1 MNVWQNN
8 VSLFALIL
16 LAVCAATPARAEAE
30 FSGTKDHV
38 VLQATNATM
47 AEVLSGIQS
56 AFNLRIQLTGST
68 ERQFSGTYMGT
79 LRQVLSRLLD
89 GEDYIIGPAPDGIR
103 IILPSPTTAGRSG
116 VPQIAQESQL
126 DRVRR
131 LRQAAAAA
139 EDEENRKQNAQRSAG
154 IKNDPGVANQSA
166 GSSTEDKGNPNFQ
179 GWLPSGSPVKTQ
191 SLPTGGNN
199 SVAEP
204 ASNTEDEGNPN
215 FQGWLPTGSSL
226 KTVGV
231 NQSTSE
237 PAAATMEDEG
247 NPNYQGWLPAAP
259 ATKATGKPSHVAP

>member
-1 MNVWQNN
+1 MSARQN
-8 VSLFALIL
+8 SLVALALL
-16 LAVCAATPARAEAE
+16 LAGATPARAEAD

-38 VLQATNATM
+38 VLQARDATM

-56 AFNLRIQLTGST
+56 AFNLRVQLTGST
-68 ERQFSGTYMGT
+68 ERQFSGTYAGT

-103 IILPSPTTAGRSG
+103 IILPSSTTAGRSTA
-116 VPQIAQESQL
+116 PQIAQESQL

-154 IKNDPGVANQSA
+154 INSDPGVANQS
-166 GSSTEDKGNPNFQ
+166 
-179 GWLPSGSPVKTQ
+179 SGSPVKTQ
-191 SLPTGGNN
+191 SLPSGGNN
-199 SVAEP
+199 SVAQP
-204 ASNTEDEGNPN
+204 AANTEDEGNPN

-231 NQSTSE
+231 NQSTIE
-237 PAAATMEDEG
+237 PAAATMDDEG
-247 NPNYQGWLPAAP
+247 NPNYQGWLPTVKAPSPAAR
-259 ATKATGKPSHVAP
+259 

>member
-1 MNVWQNN
+1 MSARQN
-8 VSLFALIL
+8 SLVALALL
-16 LAVCAATPARAEAE
+16 LAGATTARAEVH
-30 FSGTKDHV
+30 FSGTVDHV
-38 VLQATNATM
+38 VLQAENATM
-47 AEVLSGIQS
+47 AEVLSGIRS
-56 AFNLRIQLTGST
+56 TFNLQVGLTGST
-68 ERQFSGTYMGT
+68 ERQFSGTYSGT
-79 LRQVLSRLLD
+79 LRHVFSRLLD
-89 GEDYIIGPAPDGIR
+89 GEDYIISLAPDGIN
-103 IILPSPTTAGRSG
+103 IALLSPQAAGRST

-139 EDEENRKQNAQRSAG
+139 EEEENRKQNAQRSAG
-154 IKNDPGVANQSA
+154 IKNDPGVANQSP

-179 GWLPSGSPVKTQ
+179 GRLPSGSPVKTQ

-204 ASNTEDEGNPN
+204 ASNTEEEGNPS

-231 NQSTSE
+231 NQSTIE

-247 NPNYQGWLPAAP
+247 NPNYQGWLPTAP
-259 ATKATGKPSHVAP
+259 APKATSTPSRGAP

>member
-1 MNVWQNN
+1 MSARQN
-8 VSLFALIL
+8 SLVALAFL
-16 LAVCAATPARAEAE
+16 LAGATTARAEVH
-30 FSGTKDHV
+30 FSGTVDHV
-38 VLQATNATM
+38 VLQAENATM
-47 AEVLSGIQS
+47 AEVLSGIRS
-56 AFNLRIQLTGST
+56 TFNLQVGLTGST
-68 ERQFSGTYMGT
+68 ERQFSGTYSGT
-79 LRQVLSRLLD
+79 LRHVFSRLLD
-89 GEDYIIGPAPDGIR
+89 GEDYIISLAPDGIN
-103 IILPSPTTAGRSG
+103 IALLSPQAAGRST

-139 EDEENRKQNAQRSAG
+139 EEEENRKQNAQRSAG
-154 IKNDPGVANQSA
+154 IKNDPGVANQSP

-179 GWLPSGSPVKTQ
+179 GRLPSGSPVKTQ

-204 ASNTEDEGNPN
+204 ASNTEEEGNPN

-231 NQSTSE
+231 NQSTIE

-247 NPNYQGWLPAAP
+247 NPNYQGWLPTAP
-259 ATKATGKPSHVAP
+259 APKATSTPSRGAP

>member
-1 MNVWQNN
+1 MAL
-8 VSLFALIL
+8 SLVLVGVAS
-16 LAVCAATPARAEAE
+16 ARAEVQI
-30 FSGTKDHV
+30 SGTKDHI

-47 AEVLSGIQS
+47 AEVLSSIQS
-56 AFNLRIQLTGST
+56 ALNLRIQSIGST
-68 ERQFSGTYMGT
+68 ERQFSGTYTGT
-79 LRQVLSRLLD
+79 LRRVLSHLLD

-103 IILPSPTTAGRSG
+103 IILPSSTTAGRST

-139 EDEENRKQNAQRSAG
+139 EEEENRKQNAQRSAG
-154 IKNDPGVANQSA
+154 IKNDPGVANQSP
-166 GSSTEDKGNPNFQ
+166 GPSTEDKGNPNFQ
-179 GWLPSGSPVKTQ
+179 GKLPSGSPVKTQ

-199 SVAEP
+199 SVAQS
-204 ASNTEDEGNPN
+204 AANTEDEGNPN

-231 NQSTSE
+231 NQSTIE

-259 ATKATGKPSHVAP
+259 APKATSIPSHVRP

>member
-1 MNVWQNN
+1 MSARQN
-8 VSLFALIL
+8 SLVALALL
-16 LAVCAATPARAEAE
+16 LAGATPARAEAD

-38 VLQATNATM
+38 VLQARDATI

-56 AFNLRIQLTGST
+56 AFNLRVQLTGST
-68 ERQFSGTYMGT
+68 ERQFTGTYAGT

-103 IILPSPTTAGRSG
+103 IILPSSTTAGRST

-139 EDEENRKQNAQRSAG
+139 EEEENRKQNAQRSAG
-154 IKNDPGVANQSA
+154 IKNDPGVTNQSA

-179 GWLPSGSPVKTQ
+179 GWLPSSSPVKTG
-191 SLPTGGNN
+191 SIGPSGGNN
-199 SVAEP
+199 SVAES

-215 FQGWLPTGSSL
+215 FQGWLPTGGFL
-226 KTVGV
+226 KPVGA

-237 PAAATMEDEG
+237 PAAVSSTEDEG
-247 NPNYQGWLPAAP
+247 NPNYQGWLPTAP
-259 ATKATGKPSHVAP
+259 APKATNTPRQAVP

>member
-1 MNVWQNN
+1 MSARQN
-8 VSLFALIL
+8 SLVALALL
-16 LAVCAATPARAEAE
+16 LAGATPARAEAD

-38 VLQATNATM
+38 VLQARDATI

-56 AFNLRIQLTGST
+56 AFNLRVQLTGST
-68 ERQFSGTYMGT
+68 ERQFTGTYAGT

-103 IILPSPTTAGRSG
+103 IILPSSTTAGRSTA
-116 VPQIAQESQL
+116 PQIAQESQL

-139 EDEENRKQNAQRSAG
+139 EEEENRKQNAQRSAG
-154 IKNDPGVANQSA
+154 IKNDPGVANQSP

-179 GWLPSGSPVKTQ
+179 GRLPSGSPVTVKTQ

-204 ASNTEDEGNPN
+204 ASNTEEEGNPN

-231 NQSTSE
+231 NQSTIE

-247 NPNYQGWLPAAP
+247 NPNYQGWLPTAQAPKVTKTPNQAAP
-259 ATKATGKPSHVAP
+259 